1 MAKVQKIEKKTHA
14 YILEDGTVVRAISEA
29 HVAEY
34 QKDKKTVYSCAAT
47 KTVDGNKVETENFY
61 VAIDDFVKKTA
72 SRANLKD
79 RLAAALAGRDL
90 STMSATE
97 VLALLS

>member
-34 QKDKKTVYSCAAT
+34 QKDKKTVYSCSAT
-47 KTVDGNKVETENFY
+47 KTVDKVETENFY
-61 VAIDDFVKKTA
+61 VSIKQTRSNNVK
-72 SRANLKD
+72 
-79 RLAAALAGRDL
+79 
-90 STMSATE
+90 
-97 VLALLS
+97 